1 MTTPNPNIILTGFM
15 GTGKTSVGRILAE
28 RTGRKFVDTDELIVE
43 KTGLAIAEIFSQE
56 GEAAFRR
63 LEASL
68 AYELADSQN
77 IVIATGGRLMLD
89 PLNALLLGRTGIII
103 CLRAQPEDILARLDE
118 DLIRRPLLDVPDPAE
133 RIRQLLDD
141 REVAYAQFHRIDTT
155 GKGINQVALIVLEL
169 VDQLVRESKWPADLV
184 IQLKVRHPSG
194 SYQISVGHDLLAR
207 FEQFCPVSG
216 PAAVISDSNV
226 GPLYEHKIDGLN
238 RATTIVIPA
247 GETHKNLETVRQIYP
262 RLIDARLDR
271 QSTVVALGGGVIGDI
286 SGFVAATYLRGI
298 GFVQCPTTLLS
309 MVDASVGG
317 KTGVDLPEGK
327 NLVGAFKQ
335 PLAVV
340 ADLGTL
346 ETLPEADLAAGMA
359 EVVKHGLIA
368 SPRLLDRISTWQR
381 SENSGGDED
390 LQALIVEAIMIKRDV
405 VEADPF
411 EAGRRKVLNL
421 GHTLGHAIEHVSDYR
436 IRHGEAVAIGLAGAI
451 RLSIALGYCRPGL
464 GRRIEGMLQSLNLPT
479 RFPADLS
486 LEAIKTV
493 MGRDKK
499 KSGDK
504 LQFILIRDVGDVFIT
519 DDVPEALVLQTLKEL
534 RGS

>member
-1 MTTPNPNIILTGFM
+1 M
-15 GTGKTSVGRILAE
+15 GTGKTSVGRIFAE
-28 RTGRKFVDTDELIVE
+28 RTGCRFVDTDELIVE
-43 KTGLAIAEIFSQE
+43 KTGLSISEIFSLE
-56 GEAAFRR
+56 GEAAFRQ
-63 LEASL
+63 LEASV
-68 AYELADSQN
+68 AQELAGSQN
-77 IVIATGGRLMLD
+77 LVISTGGRLMLD
-89 PLNALLLGRTGIII
+89 PLNALLLERNGIVI
-103 CLRAQPEDILARLDE
+103 CLSARPEDILARLD
-118 DLIRRPLLDVPDPAE
+118 DDMIRRPLLDVPDPTE
-133 RIRQLLDD
+133 RIRQLLDE
-141 REVAYAQFHRIDTT
+141 REAAYSQFHRLDTT
-155 GKGINQVALIVLEL
+155 GKDINQVAHSVLEL
-169 VDQLVRESKWPADLV
+169 VDQLVRESEWPGDLV
-184 IQLKVRHPSG
+184 SRLKVRHPSG
-194 SYQISVGHDLLAR
+194 SYQISVGRDLLTR
-207 FEQFCPVSG
+207 FEQFCPLSG
-216 PAAVISDSNV
+216 PAAVITDSNV
-226 GPLYEHKIDGLN
+226 GPLHAHKIDGLE
-238 RATTIVIPA
+238 RATTIEIQA

-262 RLIDARLDR
+262 RLIEAGLDR
-271 QSTVVALGGGVIGDI
+271 QGAIVALGGGVIGDI
-286 SGFVAATYLRGI
+286 SGFVASSYMRGI
-298 GFVQCPTTLLS
+298 NFVQCPTTLLS

-335 PLAVV
+335 PLAAL
-340 ADLGTL
+340 ADLDTL
-346 ETLPEADLAAGMA
+346 DTLPEADFAAGMA

-368 SPRLLDRISTWQR
+368 SPRLLGRISSWQQ
-381 SENSGGDED
+381 SNNSARDED

-421 GHTLGHAIEHVSDYR
+421 GHTLGHAIEHVSGYR
-436 IRHGEAVAIGLAGAI
+436 IRHGEAVAIGLVGAI

-464 GRRIEGMLQSLNLPT
+464 DWQMEELLQSLNLPT

-486 LEAIKTV
+486 LAAIKTV